1 MPYHRMRDVKV
12 AERFIEE
19 YHGRVL
25 GKDWKL
31 PLQVSP
37 AKH

>member
-1 MPYHRMRDVKV
+1 MKDVKV
-12 AERFIEE
+12 AESFIEE

>member
-1 MPYHRMRDVKV
+1 MKDVKV